1 MGIYLNPGNRMFQ
14 RALNAQFY
22 MDKSALISFMNRRL
36 GTDSGYVAVSRPRRF
51 GKSVDANM
59 LVAYYSRGCDSR
71 AQFAGLE
78 VARDASF
85 EEHLNAHDVIRV
97 DAQRLIGRG
106 GGIANIVETFEEE
119 VLEDLEGSWPGLMP
133 RRRSLF
139 GILERIYDAKGSG
152 FVFEIPPS
160 RGRSRRGG
168 RNRTSC
174 LAPRQCWPL
183 YRPCVVRAPTSVPGD
198 VLRWP
203 RPERPRHVC

>member
-1 MGIYLNPGNRMFQ
+1 MGIYLNPGNQMFQ

-22 MDKSALISFMNRRL
+22 VDKSALISFMNRRL

-106 GGIANIVETFEEE
+106 GGIANIVETFEDE

-139 GILERIYDAKGSG
+139 GILERIYTT
-152 FVFEIPPS
+152 P
-160 RGRSRRGG
+160 
-168 RNRTSC
+168 
-174 LAPRQCWPL
+174 
-183 YRPCVVRAPTSVPGD
+183 RAPASCSKSR
-198 VLRWP
+198 LR
-203 RPERPRHVC
+203 EGGLAGAA